1 MQKFIVKSSDSYND
15 KNYEM
20 VSGSIISSEQWLIY
34 KYSRKLGQCE
44 LKVSED
50 RVIISRRGEI
60 STDIEVNLNNK
71 TEFLYKTDKFEKLLF
86 VMGESIKIDEAKGL
100 LEISYRLYDGEE
112 ELNRVNI
119 SIKKY

>member
-34 KYSRKLGQCE
+34 KYSSKLGQCE

>member
-1 MQKFIVKSSDSYND
+1 MQKFIVKSSDSYNE
-15 KNYEM
+15 KNYEI
-20 VSGSIISSEQWLIY
+20 VSGSIISDGQWLIY
-34 KYSRKLGQCE
+34 KYNSKLGQCE
-44 LKVSED
+44 LKISED
-50 RVIISRRGEI
+50 RVIISRRGEV

-71 TEFLYKTDKFEKLLF
+71 TKFLYKTYNFEKQLF

>member
-20 VSGSIISSEQWLIY
+20 VSGSLISSEQGLIY
-34 KYSRKLGQCE
+34 KYDSKLGQCE
-44 LKVSED
+44 LKVSKD

-60 STDIEVNLNNK
+60 STDIDVNLKEK
-71 TEFLYKTDKFEKLLF
+71 TEFLYKNDQFEKKLF
-86 VMGESIKIDEAKGL
+86 VIGESIRIDEDGSL
-100 LEISYRLYDGEE
+100 LEISYRLYDGDD
-112 ELNRVNI
+112 ELNKVNI